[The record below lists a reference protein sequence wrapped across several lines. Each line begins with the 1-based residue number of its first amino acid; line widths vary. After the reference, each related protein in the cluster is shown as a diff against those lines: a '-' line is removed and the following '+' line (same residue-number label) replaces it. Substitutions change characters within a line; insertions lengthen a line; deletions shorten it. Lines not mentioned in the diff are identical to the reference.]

1 VEREERNAS
10 GKSHIAAASTSTGIG
25 IEIGIGIRIGIG
37 IALAIT
43 TVIAKRQVDIAL
55 VP

>member
-25 IEIGIGIRIGIG
+25 IEIGIRIGIG